1 VTRSLPPSAFS
12 TGCSASLTFA
22 LQQTLVRI
30 ATLVKFFVRDT
41 RGEGW
46 IAICWMGKTNMN
58 RDYRSEPTVQALGII
73 LTQATCTRYTLRTE
87 CDTCIATLEE
97 VNFSNHHEACREVE
111 LIHLDIV
118 RRNNFKSEPRKIERP
133 AGCRI
138 IHSSIAVK
146 QAAPLHWQRKTA
158 KLAPLPGLLPAA
170 KTQLVCALFSAPTT
184 ASARVLLQSM
194 TFQSPSPALHLAR
207 NPLRVADHSNRPRDP
222 KVPRPQPLAP
232 TK

>member
-1 VTRSLPPSAFS
+1 M
-12 TGCSASLTFA
+12 
-22 LQQTLVRI
+22 RI

-58 RDYRSEPTVQALGII
+58 RDYRSEPTIQALGII

-87 CDTCIATLEE
+87 CDTCIATLEK

-138 IHSSIAVK
+138 IRSLPSNKLLLHIGRGKRPNLPHSPGYFPPPKLDLCAHSS
-146 QAAPLHWQRKTA
+146 LCQRRRQ
-158 KLAPLPGLLPAA
+158 PE
-170 KTQLVCALFSAPTT
+170 SY
-184 ASARVLLQSM
+184 S
-194 TFQSPSPALHLAR
+194 
-207 NPLRVADHSNRPRDP
+207 NP
-222 KVPRPQPLAP
+222 
-232 TK
+232 